1 MNKKFRYLL
10 PLFVLLASCNTP
22 STSESTSEV
31 TQGPTVESVL
41 QIINSSLDCTELRD
55 EIRIEKD
62 GVTYCV
68 IFTRLRY
75 DQKNEF
81 FYSYYQENS
90 YAGLDSSSPTKNINN
105 EVYYDGEYS
114 YSLDTDDM
122 YLKVEEEFDVK
133 PIHCD
138 FDFTKIEELN
148 LEVSGVYQTLTGVIK
163 SENACEFL
171 NVTGKEIGDISYT
184 SICNETNLQSIKLS
198 YTQNGFNVTR
208 SIEYSYLSI
217 NLELPIS
224 IYIKTE

>member
-1 MNKKFRYLL
+1 M
-10 PLFVLLASCNTP
+10 
-22 STSESTSEV
+22 
-31 TQGPTVESVL
+31 
-41 QIINSSLDCTELRD
+41 I
-55 EIRIEKD
+55 
-62 GVTYCV
+62 
-68 IFTRLRY
+68 
-75 DQKNEF
+75 
-81 FYSYYQENS
+81 
-90 YAGLDSSSPTKNINN
+90 NINEN
-105 EVYYDGEYS
+105 FLTGTMYAPFCRTVSAPMEEWDRDMKTMAELGYTCLHGFAEWHDIEYE
-114 YSLDTDDM
+114 
-122 YLKVEEEFDVK
+122 KGR
-133 PIHCD
+133 

-184 SICNETNLQSIKLS
+184 SVCNETNLQSIKLS

>member
-1 MNKKFRYLL
+1 MNRKFRYLL

-22 STSESTSEV
+22 STSESSQAEN
-31 TQGPTVESVL
+31 QEPTIESVM
-41 QIINSSLDCTELRD
+41 QIINGSLDCTELRD
-55 EIRIEKD
+55 EVRIEKN
-62 GVTYCV
+62 GVTYCDT
-68 IFTRLRY
+68 FTGLRY
-75 DQKNEF
+75 DQTNEF
-81 FYSYYQENS
+81 FFSFYQENS
-90 YAGLDSSSPTKNINN
+90 YADLNSSSPTNKITN

-114 YSLDTDDM
+114 YTLDTDDM
-122 YLKVEEEFDVK
+122 YLKVEKEFDVK
-133 PIHCD
+133 PIHCS

-148 LEVSGVYQTLTGVIK
+148 LSVSGVYQTLTGVIK
-163 SENACEFL
+163 SANACDFL

-184 SICNETNLQSIKLS
+184 SVCNETNLQSIKLS